1 MEAQQPTVNIS
12 QEKKKCG
19 SSFNVF
25 PMLYRVREAEQQKKK
40 CSSSSPVKVGHPQRV
55 VSSLPSCLFLK
66 SLPENERRAFLGHKV
81 IFYWKYFDP
90 VIQHELVS
98 NSKVWRAWLEME
110 RRNGNV
116 WQARTEIPLSSP
128 QKLSVN
134 ACLQNKPIISLV
146 LSHYFVTPLLSIKLP
161 LLPDIDVTI
170 FCPGLRMFARK
181 HHEKQWVSMCWRI
194 LACVWQIIW
203 KGLTRDL
210 MRRSASWDQCW

>member
-1 MEAQQPTVNIS
+1 MFSPCDPEWVRLNS
-12 QEKKKCG
+12 RKR
-19 SSFNVF
+19 NVAHRLRTCEGMTPPAGGF
-25 PMLYRVREAEQQKKK
+25 LPAVLFVFEITTREWAA
-40 CSSSSPVKVGHPQRV
+40 R
-55 VSSLPSCLFLK
+55 
-66 SLPENERRAFLGHKV
+66 FLGV
-81 IFYWKYFDP
+81 IFLSKILWPCYPAWTFF
-90 VIQHELVS
+90 S

-134 ACLQNKPIISLV
+134 ACLQNKPIISLA
-146 LSHYFVTPLLSIKLP
+146 LSHHFVTLLLSIKLP

-181 HHEKQWVSMCWRI
+181 HHEKQWVLMCGGIW
-194 LACVWQIIW
+194 ACVWQIIW

-210 MRRSASWDQCW
+210 MSRSASWDQCW